1 MTGDLDD
8 LRRAI
13 DATDERIIEAVA
25 ERVRL
30 AVAVA
35 QRKARSGAP
44 LLDPSREAEVVEL
57 AAKRAV
63 AAGLDVDEV
72 RALVRRLLALTRRAQ
87 LEAYDSIREGP
98 PGSVARE
105 EV

>member
-13 DATDERIIEAVA
+13 DALDASLIDVVA

-35 QRKARSGAP
+35 ERKAMRGAP
-44 LLDPSREAEVVEL
+44 LLDPAREAEVVEL
-57 AAKRAV
+57 AALRGE
-63 AAGLDVDEV
+63 AAGLDPDEI
-72 RALVRRLLALTRRAQ
+72 RAFVRRLLALSRRAQ
-87 LEAYDSIREGP
+87 LARYDTVRSPDVAAP
-98 PGSVARE
+98 PPD
-105 EV
+105 